1 MAQTVRG
8 STGGQSSSRATYMRL
23 LNSTSFQKVFQTV
36 LYFVLESVDCGV
48 AMSDAVNGEPCG
60 HIIVSYRFHA
70 VRHKIPGHR
79 LSLLVIV
86 CLLQMGMQQR
96 ESPRVLRIRWNLTI
110 ALRLF

>member
-1 MAQTVRG
+1 
-8 STGGQSSSRATYMRL
+8 MRL
-23 LNSTSFQKVFQTV
+23 PNSTSFQKVFQTV

-70 VRHKIPGHR
+70 VRHKIPGHT

-86 CLLQMGMQQR
+86 CLLADGHAATGIPSGAEDPLESNYSLEALLDIQVRDKRTRIVQAMQ
-96 ESPRVLRIRWNLTI
+96 N
-110 ALRLF
+110 